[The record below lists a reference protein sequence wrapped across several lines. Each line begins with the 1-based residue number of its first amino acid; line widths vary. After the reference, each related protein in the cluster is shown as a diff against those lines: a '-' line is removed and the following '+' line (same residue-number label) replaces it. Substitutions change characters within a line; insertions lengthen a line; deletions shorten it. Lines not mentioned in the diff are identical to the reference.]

1 MSVQVGLEI
10 IQLHRDPAIVERL
23 RSGKFRINQELN
35 EEWLDLQNQGPY
47 VLNLQGRI
55 LACMERSGPRQAP
68 RTWRCL
74 RKTVIRSQ
82 AVIPLHP
89 GAVIR
94 IYTGEQPAVPTR
106 LSEAR
111 ISRVLWL
118 VQPTYLWLPEGHEAH
133 LYFSQQ
139 DLNQGKAPLARCV
152 YR

>member
-1 MSVQVGLEI
+1 MQVGLEI
-10 IQLHRDPAIVERL
+10 IRLHRDPAVAERL

-35 EEWLDLQNQGPY
+35 DEWLDIQNQGPY
-47 VLNLQGRI
+47 ILNLQGRI
-55 LACMERSGPRQAP
+55 LACVARSGSRHAP
-68 RTWRCL
+68 RAWRCL
-74 RKTVIRSQ
+74 RKTMIRSN
-82 AVIPLHP
+82 AVIPLDP

-94 IYTGEQPAVPTR
+94 IYTGEQPVTPTR
-106 LSEAR
+106 INEHS

-139 DLNQGKAPLARCV
+139 DLSQGKAPLARHV